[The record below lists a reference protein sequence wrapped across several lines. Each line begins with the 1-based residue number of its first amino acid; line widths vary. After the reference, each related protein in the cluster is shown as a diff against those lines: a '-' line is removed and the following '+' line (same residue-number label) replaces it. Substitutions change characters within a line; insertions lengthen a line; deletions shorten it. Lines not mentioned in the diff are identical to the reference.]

1 MRQEIINLYDEFT
14 HRGLERR
21 VFMQRLAEL
30 AGGTAA
36 AAAVLPLLEANY
48 AAAAM
53 IEEGDGRVTA
63 ERVSVPGQAG
73 DIKGY
78 LVRPAAASGRLPAV
92 VVVHENRGLNPHIED
107 VARRAAV
114 AGFVALAPDFL
125 SRAGGTPA
133 DPDQARDMIGKLDQQ
148 GVVEDARSL
157 IAWLGNDER
166 TNGKVGIVGFCWGG
180 GVVGRVAEEVPELD
194 AGVGVLRPGAA
205 VGRGVQDQGSAALEL
220 CRHGR
225 ERERRRARV
234 PRGLG
239 QGRRALRAAHVR
251 GRPARLPQ
259 RHLRGALQRGSGEA
273 GLGAHDGLLQG
284 EPRLSTAGR

>member
-78 LVRPAAASGRLPAV
+78 LVRPAAA
-92 VVVHENRGLNPHIED
+92 
-107 VARRAAV
+107 
-114 AGFVALAPDFL
+114 AL
-125 SRAGGTPA
+125 
-133 DPDQARDMIGKLDQQ
+133 
-148 GVVEDARSL
+148 
-157 IAWLGNDER
+157 
-166 TNGKVGIVGFCWGG
+166 
-180 GVVGRVAEEVPELD
+180 
-194 AGVGVLRPGAA
+194 
-205 VGRGVQDQGSAALEL
+205 
-220 CRHGR
+220 
-225 ERERRRARV
+225 
-234 PRGLG
+234 
-239 QGRRALRAAHVR
+239 
-251 GRPARLPQ
+251 
-259 RHLRGALQRGSGEA
+259 
-273 GLGAHDGLLQG
+273 
-284 EPRLSTAGR
+284 

>member
-194 AGVGVLRPGAA
+194 AGVVFYG
-205 VGRGVQDQGSAALEL
+205 
-220 CRHGR
+220 
-225 ERERRRARV
+225 RV
-234 PRGLG
+234 PPLDGVSRIKAPLLLNYAGMDENVNG
-239 QGRRALRAAHVR
+239 GVPGFREALDKAGVRYELHMYEGAQHAFHNDTSEARYNAAAAKQAWER
-251 GRPARLPQ
+251 TMAFFKANL
-259 RHLRGALQRGSGEA
+259 A
-273 GLGAHDGLLQG
+273 
-284 EPRLSTAGR
+284 